1 MCCTVA
7 SYLTFV
13 LFSLIVFFLHSFSVF
28 FHFLFPSFPP
38 LFLSPLLLL
47 FFFFAIAIALHLFFT
62 LIPFTLSCCFAI
74 HLTTLPYYFIAPW
87 GFASCLF
94 TSPHFAISFCDL
106 MFCHTLKFCLT
117 PSLTALFCNL
127 LQKIGLLLYNV
138 FGTLK
143 GPNMLIWLSVFRKL
157 KCRNLSLG
165 LTTKTRGLQGCGLR
179 ERLGSHITC
188 SRSAKS
194 VKEWTLTLPSE
205 LPCWELESQMNFRI
219 FKARFQGSKPIS
231 SKSFLY
237 HWKHIE
243 T

>member
-1 MCCTVA
+1 
-7 SYLTFV
+7 
-13 LFSLIVFFLHSFSVF
+13 
-28 FHFLFPSFPP
+28 
-38 LFLSPLLLL
+38 
-47 FFFFAIAIALHLFFT
+47 
-62 LIPFTLSCCFAI
+62 LSCCFAI

-87 GFASCLF
+87 GFASCLV

-117 PSLTALFCNL
+117 PSFTALFCNL

-165 LTTKTRGLQGCGLR
+165 LTTKARGLQGCGLR
-179 ERLGSHITC
+179 ERPGSHITC